1 MKYVVWSIVILI
13 ALFLAYWVFLVICS
27 CFVDTKKLYDKHS
40 GFYRWLLVSST
51 WYLVFFGRVHF
62 HTKGFEKFP
71 QDQRFLL
78 VCNHK
83 SKLDPIT
90 TWFLLQDY
98 DLAFISKEEN
108 FNVPCWGRIIRRC
121 CFLPIDRENPR
132 NAMKTIEI
140 VGQNYFGRWTR
151 ERTACRGVVIED
163 GRVLLSYAARDD
175 LWMIPGG
182 GLEAGED
189 EGTCCVRELAEETGR
204 VVLPSACA
212 LELQEYYE
220 DCKYV
225 SRYFFG
231 AVVGRCQSKLTE
243 AEQRMGLE
251 PRWLPVEEALQ
262 IFSRHDD
269 YAATDEERRGI
280 YQREYTAL
288 SELLRGSTNIIN
300 KP

>member
-1 MKYVVWSIVILI
+1 
-13 ALFLAYWVFLVICS
+13 
-27 CFVDTKKLYDKHS
+27 
-40 GFYRWLLVSST
+40 
-51 WYLVFFGRVHF
+51 
-62 HTKGFEKFP
+62 
-71 QDQRFLL
+71 
-78 VCNHK
+78 
-83 SKLDPIT
+83 
-90 TWFLLQDY
+90 
-98 DLAFISKEEN
+98 
-108 FNVPCWGRIIRRC
+108 
-121 CFLPIDRENPR
+121 
-132 NAMKTIEI
+132 MKTVEI
-140 VGQNYFGRWTR
+140 VGKNYCGRWTR

-163 GRVLLSYAARDD
+163 GRVLLSYAVRDD

-212 LELQEYYE
+212 LEIDEYYE
-220 DCKYV
+220 DCRYV

-231 AVVGRCQSKLTE
+231 AVVGRCRPQLTQ

-251 PRWLPVEEALQ
+251 PQWLPVEEALR

-288 SELLRGSTNIIN
+288 SALWKE
-300 KP
+300 

>member
-1 MKYVVWSIVILI
+1 
-13 ALFLAYWVFLVICS
+13 
-27 CFVDTKKLYDKHS
+27 
-40 GFYRWLLVSST
+40 
-51 WYLVFFGRVHF
+51 
-62 HTKGFEKFP
+62 
-71 QDQRFLL
+71 
-78 VCNHK
+78 
-83 SKLDPIT
+83 
-90 TWFLLQDY
+90 
-98 DLAFISKEEN
+98 
-108 FNVPCWGRIIRRC
+108 
-121 CFLPIDRENPR
+121 
-132 NAMKTIEI
+132 MKTIEI
-140 VGQNYFGRWTR
+140 VGKNYFGHWTH
-151 ERTACRGVVIED
+151 ERTACRGVIIED

-225 SRYFFG
+225 SRYCFG

-288 SELLRGSTNIIN
+288 SALLLDGPGDR
-300 KP
+300 

>member
-1 MKYVVWSIVILI
+1 
-13 ALFLAYWVFLVICS
+13 
-27 CFVDTKKLYDKHS
+27 
-40 GFYRWLLVSST
+40 
-51 WYLVFFGRVHF
+51 
-62 HTKGFEKFP
+62 
-71 QDQRFLL
+71 
-78 VCNHK
+78 
-83 SKLDPIT
+83 
-90 TWFLLQDY
+90 
-98 DLAFISKEEN
+98 
-108 FNVPCWGRIIRRC
+108 
-121 CFLPIDRENPR
+121 
-132 NAMKTIEI
+132 MKTIEI
-140 VGQNYFGRWTR
+140 IGKNYFGHWTH

-189 EGTCCVRELAEETGR
+189 EGSCCVRELAEETGR

-212 LELQEYYE
+212 LEIDEYYE
-220 DCKYV
+220 DCRYV

-231 AVVGRCQSKLTE
+231 AVVGRCRPQLTQ

-251 PRWLPVEEALQ
+251 PQWLPVEEALR

-288 SELLRGSTNIIN
+288 SALWKE
-300 KP
+300 

>member
-1 MKYVVWSIVILI
+1 M
-13 ALFLAYWVFLVICS
+13 
-27 CFVDTKKLYDKHS
+27 
-40 GFYRWLLVSST
+40 R
-51 WYLVFFGRVHF
+51 
-62 HTKGFEKFP
+62 
-71 QDQRFLL
+71 
-78 VCNHK
+78 
-83 SKLDPIT
+83 
-90 TWFLLQDY
+90 
-98 DLAFISKEEN
+98 
-108 FNVPCWGRIIRRC
+108 
-121 CFLPIDRENPR
+121 
-132 NAMKTIEI
+132 TIEI
-140 VGQNYFGRWTR
+140 VGKNYFGHWTH
-151 ERTACRGVVIED
+151 ERTACRGVIIED

-189 EGTCCVRELAEETGR
+189 EGSCCVRELAEETGR
-204 VVLPSACA
+204 VILPSACA
-212 LELQEYYE
+212 LELDEYYE

-251 PRWLPVEEALQ
+251 PRWLPVEEALR

-288 SELLRGSTNIIN
+288 SALWKE
-300 KP
+300 